1 MDETLSAIWANEVFQ
16 KLVLSV
22 IVLLASVVIR
32 RLLHVLLVN
41 RLSEDSP
48 HIYIVRKVTGYA
60 VNALAIL
67 FIAGIW
73 IEHVGN
79 LSVALGILGAGL
91 AFALQEVIGSIAG
104 WVTILTGR
112 PFTIGDRIETGG
124 IRGDVVD
131 ISVLRTT
138 LMEIGNWL
146 GGDHNTGRMVTVSN
160 AFIFKEPLFNY
171 SRHLNYVWDEV
182 MVPITY
188 ESDWEQAVAI
198 MTTAVQQHPLYQEL
212 LPRAQEQ
219 RRRARRQFAIKITS
233 LEPRVFVRLT
243 DNWIELGLIYP
254 VDTDSRRAFRGDI
267 SKRILAEFTAS
278 GIVVASQT
286 VAIVQFP
293 STTPQGQPTPTVDPR
308 EEE

>member
-1 MDETLSAIWANEVFQ
+1 MNDTLSAIWANALYR
-16 KLVLSV
+16 KLILSV

-32 RLLHVLLVN
+32 HLLHRVLIN
-41 RLSEDSP
+41 RLSDDSP
-48 HIYIVRKVTGYA
+48 HIYVVHKVTGYA
-60 VNALAIL
+60 VSALAVFLIT
-67 FIAGIW
+67 GIW
-73 IEHVGN
+73 LEHVGN

-146 GGDHNTGRMVTVSN
+146 GGDHNTGRIVTVSN
-160 AFIFKEPLFNY
+160 ALIFKEPLFNY
-171 SRHLNYVWDEV
+171 SRHLHYVWDEV

-188 ESDWEQAVAI
+188 ESDWQQAVAI
-198 MTTAVQQHPLYQEL
+198 MTNAVQQHPLYQEL

-219 RRRARRQFAIKITS
+219 RRQARRQFAIKITP

-243 DNWIELGLIYP
+243 DNWIELGLVYP
-254 VDTDSRRAFRGDI
+254 VDTDSRRVFRSEI
-267 SKRILAEFTAS
+267 SQRILVDFAMAK
-278 GIVVASQT
+278 IVVASQT

-293 STTPQGQPTPTVDPR
+293 STFLQGQPTPTVGR
-308 EEE
+308 VEEE